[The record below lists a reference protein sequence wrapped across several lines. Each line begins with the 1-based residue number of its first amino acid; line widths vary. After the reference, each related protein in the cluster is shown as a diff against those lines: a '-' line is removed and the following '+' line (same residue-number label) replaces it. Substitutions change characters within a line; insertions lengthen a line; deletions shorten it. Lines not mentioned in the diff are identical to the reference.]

1 MKNNLLGEIPL
12 LYYRIT
18 FAPFFCKLSETKTPS
33 PASLPQSTEHACFLS
48 NIGRLRG
55 PRRRRGVPGVCRAL
69 ARASARDAPVGCAR
83 RMPGAVA
90 RPPGESCALQGARA
104 RKWGGV
110 GVGWWMG
117 AARAA
122 LCGVFPGAR
131 PRCVRSADALQ
142 AAQMK
147 SDRGDGKVNRRVVLA
162 LATLPL
168 LGLRKAEAMTDAEEI
183 VKLQAEAAR
192 IQEIFDV
199 QKAASANLP
208 SLKDS
213 LKVAKSAAPNEE
225 QVAKGP
231 LKSEDPAGTLLL
243 RVRGIAVAASLTN
256 VPCACHRPRG
266 HCDFLRRIC

>member
-1 MKNNLLGEIPL
+1 MPRTMAMGAIAALLVG
-12 LYYRIT
+12 
-18 FAPFFCKLSETKTPS
+18 
-33 PASLPQSTEHACFLS
+33 PACAFVQPAAL
-48 NIGRLRG
+48 
-55 PRRRRGVPGVCRAL
+55 GVPRPSL
-69 ARASARDAPVGCAR
+69 RASAE
-83 RMPGAVA
+83 
-90 RPPGESCALQGARA
+90 RP
-104 RKWGGV
+104 
-110 GVGWWMG
+110 
-117 AARAA
+117 ARAA
-122 LCGVFPGAR
+122 
-131 PRCVRSADALQ
+131 S
-142 AAQMK
+142 AQMK

-243 RVRGIAVAASLTN
+243 RVRGALRWQRASQTCRVPVTDFEGIATFSGESADTPVCC
-256 VPCACHRPRG
+256 CAG
-266 HCDFLRRIC
+266 QLRI

>member
-1 MKNNLLGEIPL
+1 
-12 LYYRIT
+12 
-18 FAPFFCKLSETKTPS
+18 
-33 PASLPQSTEHACFLS
+33 
-48 NIGRLRG
+48 
-55 PRRRRGVPGVCRAL
+55 
-69 ARASARDAPVGCAR
+69 
-83 RMPGAVA
+83 
-90 RPPGESCALQGARA
+90 
-104 RKWGGV
+104 
-110 GVGWWMG
+110 
-117 AARAA
+117 
-122 LCGVFPGAR
+122 
-131 PRCVRSADALQ
+131 
-142 AAQMK
+142 MK

-243 RVRGIAVAASLTN
+243 RVRGALRWQRASQTCRVPVTDFEGIATFSGESADTPVCC
-256 VPCACHRPRG
+256 CAG
-266 HCDFLRRIC
+266 QLRI